1 MNEKGERLMF
11 GLFHKKEQKA
21 LELGAPVSGQAVP
34 LQEVSDPTFGGEIL
48 GKGVAVRPTDGRI
61 YAPADGEITLLFD
74 TLHALSMT
82 TDTGAELLL
91 HIGLDTVALKGAHF
105 KAHVKTGDKVR
116 KGDLLLEADLN
127 AIREAGYDVI
137 SVGKIRDIFDGEGI
151 TESNKSKS
159 SVHGMEQTIE
169 IAERDFTGLCF
180 VNLVDFDALW
190 GHRRNVKG
198 YAEELERFDVKLG
211 ELLKVLREDDLL
223 IITADHG
230 NDPTYKGT
238 DHTREQVMF
247 VAYSP
252 SMQGSGK
259 LEDQDTFAVIGA
271 TIADNF
277 GVQMPEGTIGTSLL
291 AELK

>member
-137 SVGKIRDIFDGEGI
+137 TPMIVCNTDCF
-151 TESNKSKS
+151 
-159 SVHGMEQTIE
+159 
-169 IAERDFTGLCF
+169 AEVKVVTG
-180 VNLVDFDALW
+180 
-190 GHRRNVKG
+190 
-198 YAEELERFDVKLG
+198 AEV
-211 ELLKVLREDDLL
+211 
-223 IITADHG
+223 T
-230 NDPTYKGT
+230 P
-238 DHTREQVMF
+238 
-247 VAYSP
+247 
-252 SMQGSGK
+252 
-259 LEDQDTFAVIGA
+259 QDTVLIL
-271 TIADNF
+271 
-277 GVQMPEGTIGTSLL
+277 TS
-291 AELK
+291 K

>member
-1 MNEKGERLMF
+1 MF

-116 KGDLLLEADLN
+116 KGDHTDDCLQYRLFCRSKSGDGCGGDA
-127 AIREAGYDVI
+127 AGYGSDSHIEVI
-137 SVGKIRDIFDGEGI
+137 S
-151 TESNKSKS
+151 
-159 SVHGMEQTIE
+159 
-169 IAERDFTGLCF
+169 
-180 VNLVDFDALW
+180 
-190 GHRRNVKG
+190 
-198 YAEELERFDVKLG
+198 
-211 ELLKVLREDDLL
+211 
-223 IITADHG
+223 
-230 NDPTYKGT
+230 
-238 DHTREQVMF
+238 
-247 VAYSP
+247 YS
-252 SMQGSGK
+252 MV
-259 LEDQDTFAVIGA
+259 F
-271 TIADNF
+271 
-277 GVQMPEGTIGTSLL
+277 
-291 AELK
+291 

>member
-137 SVGKIRDIFDGEGI
+137 TPMIVCNTDCF
-151 TESNKSKS
+151 
-159 SVHGMEQTIE
+159 
-169 IAERDFTGLCF
+169 AEVKAVTG
-180 VNLVDFDALW
+180 
-190 GHRRNVKG
+190 
-198 YAEELERFDVKLG
+198 AEV
-211 ELLKVLREDDLL
+211 
-223 IITADHG
+223 T
-230 NDPTYKGT
+230 P
-238 DHTREQVMF
+238 
-247 VAYSP
+247 
-252 SMQGSGK
+252 
-259 LEDQDTFAVIGA
+259 QDTVGILTGA
-271 TIADNF
+271 FRYKIKGQIIYGIVRKSTVPEKEGGRSYDEISSEVRKSIDASGCLPADLRYLN
-277 GVQMPEGTIGTSLL
+277 GNRICTLPGNHAGW
-291 AELK
+291 

>member
-1 MNEKGERLMF
+1 MDYF
-11 GLFHKKEQKA
+11 IKKNKA

-116 KGDLLLEADLN
+116 KGDLLLEADLK

-137 SVGKIRDIFDGEGI
+137 TPMIVCNTDCF
-151 TESNKSKS
+151 
-159 SVHGMEQTIE
+159 
-169 IAERDFTGLCF
+169 AEVKAVTG
-180 VNLVDFDALW
+180 
-190 GHRRNVKG
+190 
-198 YAEELERFDVKLG
+198 AEV
-211 ELLKVLREDDLL
+211 
-223 IITADHG
+223 T
-230 NDPTYKGT
+230 P
-238 DHTREQVMF
+238 
-247 VAYSP
+247 
-252 SMQGSGK
+252 
-259 LEDQDTFAVIGA
+259 QDTVLIL
-271 TIADNF
+271 
-277 GVQMPEGTIGTSLL
+277 TS
-291 AELK
+291 K

>member
-1 MNEKGERLMF
+1 MF

-116 KGDLLLEADLN
+116 KGDLLLEADLK

-137 SVGKIRDIFDGEGI
+137 TPMIVCNTDCF
-151 TESNKSKS
+151 
-159 SVHGMEQTIE
+159 
-169 IAERDFTGLCF
+169 AE
-180 VNLVDFDALW
+180 
-190 GHRRNVKG
+190 VK
-198 YAEELERFDVKLG
+198 R
-211 ELLKVLREDDLL
+211 
-223 IITADHG
+223 
-230 NDPTYKGT
+230 
-238 DHTREQVMF
+238 
-247 VAYSP
+247 
-252 SMQGSGK
+252 
-259 LEDQDTFAVIGA
+259 
-271 TIADNF
+271 
-277 GVQMPEGTIGTSLL
+277 
-291 AELK
+291 

>member
-1 MNEKGERLMF
+1 MF

-34 LQEVSDPTFGGEIL
+34 LQEVSDP
-48 GKGVAVRPTDGRI
+48 RI

-137 SVGKIRDIFDGEGI
+137 TPMIVCNTDCF
-151 TESNKSKS
+151 
-159 SVHGMEQTIE
+159 
-169 IAERDFTGLCF
+169 AEVKAVTG
-180 VNLVDFDALW
+180 
-190 GHRRNVKG
+190 
-198 YAEELERFDVKLG
+198 AEV
-211 ELLKVLREDDLL
+211 
-223 IITADHG
+223 T
-230 NDPTYKGT
+230 P
-238 DHTREQVMF
+238 
-247 VAYSP
+247 
-252 SMQGSGK
+252 
-259 LEDQDTFAVIGA
+259 QDTVLIL
-271 TIADNF
+271 
-277 GVQMPEGTIGTSLL
+277 TS
-291 AELK
+291 K

>member
-1 MNEKGERLMF
+1 MF

-34 LQEVSDPTFGGEIL
+34 LQEGSDPTFGG
-48 GKGVAVRPTDGRI
+48 AVRPTDGRI

-137 SVGKIRDIFDGEGI
+137 TPMIVCNTDCF
-151 TESNKSKS
+151 
-159 SVHGMEQTIE
+159 
-169 IAERDFTGLCF
+169 AEVKAVTG
-180 VNLVDFDALW
+180 
-190 GHRRNVKG
+190 
-198 YAEELERFDVKLG
+198 AEV
-211 ELLKVLREDDLL
+211 
-223 IITADHG
+223 T
-230 NDPTYKGT
+230 P
-238 DHTREQVMF
+238 
-247 VAYSP
+247 
-252 SMQGSGK
+252 
-259 LEDQDTFAVIGA
+259 QDTVLIL
-271 TIADNF
+271 
-277 GVQMPEGTIGTSLL
+277 TS
-291 AELK
+291 K

>member
-1 MNEKGERLMF
+1 MF

-116 KGDLLLEADLN
+116 KGDLLLEADL
-127 AIREAGYDVI
+127 DVI
-137 SVGKIRDIFDGEGI
+137 TPMIVCNTDCF
-151 TESNKSKS
+151 
-159 SVHGMEQTIE
+159 
-169 IAERDFTGLCF
+169 AEVKAVTG
-180 VNLVDFDALW
+180 
-190 GHRRNVKG
+190 
-198 YAEELERFDVKLG
+198 AEV
-211 ELLKVLREDDLL
+211 
-223 IITADHG
+223 T
-230 NDPTYKGT
+230 P
-238 DHTREQVMF
+238 
-247 VAYSP
+247 
-252 SMQGSGK
+252 
-259 LEDQDTFAVIGA
+259 QDTVLIL
-271 TIADNF
+271 
-277 GVQMPEGTIGTSLL
+277 TS
-291 AELK
+291 K

>member
-1 MNEKGERLMF
+1 MF

-91 HIGLDTVALKGAHF
+91 HIGTGHRCIKGCAF

-137 SVGKIRDIFDGEGI
+137 TPMIGLQYRLFCR
-151 TESNKSKS
+151 SKS
-159 SVHGMEQTIE
+159 GDGCGGDAAGYGSDSHIE
-169 IAERDFTGLCF
+169 VISYSM
-180 VNLVDFDALW
+180 
-190 GHRRNVKG
+190 G
-198 YAEELERFDVKLG
+198 YFNRSFPV
-211 ELLKVLREDDLL
+211 
-223 IITADHG
+223 
-230 NDPTYKGT
+230 
-238 DHTREQVMF
+238 
-247 VAYSP
+247 
-252 SMQGSGK
+252 
-259 LEDQDTFAVIGA
+259 
-271 TIADNF
+271 
-277 GVQMPEGTIGTSLL
+277 
-291 AELK
+291 